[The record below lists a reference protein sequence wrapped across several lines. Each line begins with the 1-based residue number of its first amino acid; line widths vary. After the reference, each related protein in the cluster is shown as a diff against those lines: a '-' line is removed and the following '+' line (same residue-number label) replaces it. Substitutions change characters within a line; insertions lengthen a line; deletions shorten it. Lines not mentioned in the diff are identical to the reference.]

1 MTQLVEHSCQGMH
14 LSTLSALY
22 FLLRLLHIVRHKTLV
37 NNIGASLLRTD
48 LPSNPSGIR
57 TKDSEPAD
65 NASDLRSTAN
75 HGAADNMTE
84 PEDAAAPSS
93 TPEAV
98 DGRYIPLVFFL
109 LILRLYR
116 ILTADGIGFDLCA
129 LK

>member
-1 MTQLVEHSCQGMH
+1 MTQLVEHSWQGMH

-22 FLLRLLHIVRHKTLV
+22 FLLRLLHIVRHKALV

-65 NASDLRSTAN
+65 NASDSRSTVN

-98 DGRYIPLVFFL
+98 DGRYIPLVFFFAFL
-109 LILRLYR
+109 GCTELELA
-116 ILTADGIGFDLCA
+116 LTSVH
-129 LK
+129 

>member
-22 FLLRLLHIVRHKTLV
+22 FLLRLLHIVRHKALV

-48 LPSNPSGIR
+48 LPSDPSRIR

-98 DGRYIPLVFFL
+98 DGRYVLLVFFFFL
-109 LILRLYR
+109 LS
-116 ILTADGIGFDLCA
+116 
-129 LK
+129 